1 MVEIRYRD
9 RCKAADLAG
18 DTLAEA
24 REQLKEE
31 FNIPDNATARLNG
44 KRVKRVR
51 EAQTCL
57 NDDDRVSFID
67 ARGNGI
73 FLVAASLMALAL
85 CGGWFA
91 YGYTISSISLNVNVS
106 TVDFVDVTVNN
117 SSPLTWSLMA
127 SYYGSTGNGTLFDID
142 TASADYTGDLIVT
155 IYHTNGRELIDVYRY
170 FNLSIAVFD
179 SAGNVL
185 DINNDG
191 SANVTTDSVLLTLK
205 NGSVDMFI
213 TQTTA
218 DIYTVKILDGYFLT
232 HPSWTSGH
240 EAPRLYCEVAN
251 K

>member
-9 RCKAADLAG
+9 HCKVADLAG
-18 DTLAEA
+18 DTLADA
-24 REQLKEE
+24 REQLEEE
-31 FNIPDNATARLNG
+31 FGIPDNATAKLNG
-44 KRVKRVR
+44 RRVKRTR

-73 FLVAASLMALAL
+73 FLVAASLIALAL

-91 YGYTISSISLNVNVS
+91 YGYTTSSITLNVNVS
-106 TVDFVDVTVNN
+106 TSDFVDVTVNN
-117 SSPLTWSLMA
+117 SSPLSWALMA
-127 SYYGSTGNGTLFDID
+127 SYYGSTGNGTLFDIN
-142 TASADYTGDLIVT
+142 TTSSNYTGDLIAT
-155 IYHTNGRELIDVYRY
+155 IYHTNGNELIDVYRY

-185 DINNDG
+185 DINDDA
-191 SANVTTDSVLLTLK
+191 SANVTTDNVLLTLK
-205 NGSVDMFI
+205 NGSVDIFI

-218 DIYTVKILDGYFLT
+218 DIYTVKVLNGYFLS